1 MKIALINNRDQTTG
15 VGRYA
20 FALAK
25 YLTDYVAVDHYLFN
39 QDDYTLKFIDSQKI
53 SYSLKQL
60 KKRISFDNFLINKT
74 RLSKLILDW
83 RLASFIPNEYSIYHF
98 TGNTL
103 TNLLYH
109 WNIKG
114 KKILTIHDLFYMTA
128 PENIFEQIFSK
139 RFLYNG
145 TSKAN
150 VIIATSEYTK
160 NEILI
165 HFKNVKE
172 ECIEVIYE
180 GVGKNFMPLEK
191 DEFANLYHKY
201 QIPQDCYLLLHISI
215 RALRKNN
222 KLLIKVLNELV
233 NNRHFKNIRLIKIG
247 SWDQASNYLIEK
259 NQLDKYIIQLKN
271 IPEEEMV
278 KFYNLAD
285 VFVFPSYAEGFGFPA
300 LEAMASGTP
309 VVASNRTA
317 IPEIVGDAGILL
329 DPDDVLG
336 FSENIVDLLKNEK
349 IAQHYRERGIKR
361 AQMFSWETT
370 ARKTYEVYKKM
381 RE

>member
-1 MKIALINNRDQTTG
+1 MKIALINNRDEITG
-15 VGRYA
+15 AGRYA
-20 FALAK
+20 FTLAE
-25 YLTDYVAVDHYLFN
+25 YLADYVAVDHYLFN
-39 QDDYTLKFIDSQKI
+39 QKDYTLELIDIQKR
-53 SYSLKQL
+53 YTLLKQL
-60 KKRISFDNFLINKT
+60 KKRIFFDNFLINKT
-74 RLSKLILDW
+74 RLSKIFLDW
-83 RLASFIPNEYSIYHF
+83 RLASFIPSEYSIYHF

-109 WNIKG
+109 RNIKG
-114 KKILTIHDLFYMTA
+114 KSIITVHDLFYMTA
-128 PENIFEQIFSK
+128 PENKIEQIFSR
-139 RFLYNG
+139 RFLYNA

-160 NEILI
+160 SEILK

-172 ECIEVIYE
+172 DCIEVIYE
-180 GVGKNFMPLEK
+180 GVGKNFMPLER
-191 DEFANLYHKY
+191 DEFVYLYQKY
-201 QIPQDCYLLLHISI
+201 QIPSDCYLLLHIGI

-233 NNRHFKNIRLIKIG
+233 NNRHVKNIRLIKIG
-247 SWDQASNYLIEK
+247 SWDQASTRLIEK
-259 NQLDKYIIQLKN
+259 NQLQKYIIQMKN

-317 IPEIVGDAGILL
+317 IPEVVGDAGILL
-329 DPDDVLG
+329 DPDDVQG
-336 FSENIVDLLKNEK
+336 FSENIIELLKDEK
-349 IAQHYRERGIKR
+349 LKNYYRERGIKR
-361 AQMFSWETT
+361 AQMFSWEMT
-370 ARKTYEVYKKM
+370 AEKTYEVYKKVN
-381 RE
+381 E